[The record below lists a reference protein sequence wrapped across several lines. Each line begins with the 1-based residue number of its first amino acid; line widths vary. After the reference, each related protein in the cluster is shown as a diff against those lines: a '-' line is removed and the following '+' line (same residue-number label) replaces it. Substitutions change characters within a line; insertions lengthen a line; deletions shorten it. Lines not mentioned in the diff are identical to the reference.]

1 MNDYPRRQDTDT
13 QNQRRNDELR
23 KSRQTSFAPAPSAD
37 AAFEAFRKAYDAA
50 SVRPLFPHESPEIR
64 VTDREVADNAPEQA
78 NRVLRLIKAAHD
90 SPGRWEPFAANQS
103 IAKLLQD
110 SVGAGERGEIF
121 QEGSQTLV
129 RISKS
134 R

>member
-1 MNDYPRRQDTDT
+1 MNDYPRRQDGDRL
-13 QNQRRNDELR
+13 NQRRNEDL
-23 KSRQTSFAPAPSAD
+23 KKAWQPSFAPAGCDDGFD
-37 AAFEAFRKAYDAA
+37 AFKKAYEGA

-64 VTDREVADNAPEQA
+64 STDREVANTATEQNA
-78 NRVLRLIKAAHD
+78 RVTNLIKAAHD
-90 SPGRWEPFAANQS
+90 RPGRWEPFAASQA

-129 RISKS
+129 RISKAA
-134 R
+134 

>member
-23 KSRQTSFAPAPSAD
+23 KSQQPSFAPAMRD
-37 AAFEAFRKAYDAA
+37 DGFEVFKKAYDAA
-50 SVRPLFPHESPEIR
+50 PCGPLFKHEAPTIR
-64 VTDREVADNAPEQA
+64 ASDREVAPTAAEQ
-78 NRVLRLIKAAHD
+78 NQRVTSLIKAAHD

-121 QEGSQTLV
+121 TENGKQLV
-129 RISKS
+129 RISKAA
-134 R
+134 